1 MQCINPPTP
10 LAAGGAR
17 QRRHYKQPVARNDD
31 TANCKSQREGS
42 RQRRK
47 QGARASEQGGNKRDK
62 EDESKATDSSIFS
75 GTLMV
80 KYQRHFPRP
89 LDIAFS
95 PE

>member
-1 MQCINPPTP
+1 MQCINPSTP

-62 EDESKATDSSIFS
+62 EDESKATDSSKLQEHGDKS
-75 GTLMV
+75 AARRKCAGE
-80 KYQRHFPRP
+80 KK
-89 LDIAFS
+89 DS
-95 PE
+95 